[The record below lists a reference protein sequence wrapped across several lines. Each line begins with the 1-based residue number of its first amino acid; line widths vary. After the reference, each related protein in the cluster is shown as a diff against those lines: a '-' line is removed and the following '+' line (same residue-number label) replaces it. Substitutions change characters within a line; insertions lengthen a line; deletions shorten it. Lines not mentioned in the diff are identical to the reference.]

1 MCFSVHAIY
10 SNTQHTQKGQRK
22 KEREN
27 EREQE
32 QVKWARKHFF
42 FGMNV
47 CYTRSHNIYHI
58 CSCEIEVIP
67 IVFERVDFFFVLFCI
82 FLQSTRKLRCFR
94 IAHIIPWNTV
104 GFWHG
109 FAFSHLSFYTLWK
122 WLTRFVPYAYIQVL
136 LQYKTKER
144 KKEKNVQSQLRLSW
158 KSIHTIRNEISQ
170 ITENSTIDSPA

>member
-10 SNTQHTQKGQRK
+10 SNTHRKDKERK

-27 EREQE
+27 EWEQE

-42 FGMNV
+42 GMNV
-47 CYTRSHNIYHI
+47 CYTRSHHIYHI

-104 GFWHG
+104 GFWDG
-109 FAFSHLSFYTLWK
+109 FVFSHLSFYTIWK
-122 WLTRFVPYAYIQVL
+122 WLTRFVPSGM
-136 LQYKTKER
+136 YKFTHIFKYFYNMKQKREREKKTLNHNWDWVGNQFMQFETK
-144 KKEKNVQSQLRLSW
+144 
-158 KSIHTIRNEISQ
+158 
-170 ITENSTIDSPA
+170 SPK